1 MTGMRTKKT
10 KNGKTF
16 TFSGDLKDAIVAA
29 EKELSEK
36 TNSQKRVFL
45 KWQRDNAVK
54 AHENYEKRI
63 ADLKDFIP
71 LAKEELKKREE
82 AAGKKEANGNE

>member
-1 MTGMRTKKT
+1 MAGMRAKKT
-10 KNGKTF
+10 KNGTTF
-16 TFSGDLKDAIVAA
+16 TFSGDLKDAIITA

-36 TNSQKRVFL
+36 TNSQRRVFL

-54 AHENYEKRI
+54 AYENYEKRI
-63 ADLKDFIP
+63 ADLKGFIP